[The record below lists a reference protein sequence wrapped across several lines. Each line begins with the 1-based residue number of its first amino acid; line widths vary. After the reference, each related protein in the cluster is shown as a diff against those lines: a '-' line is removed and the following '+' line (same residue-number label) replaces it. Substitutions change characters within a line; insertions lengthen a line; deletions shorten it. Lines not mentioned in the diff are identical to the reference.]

1 MSSTVEALE
10 AEALQL
16 SAAERARLVERLIA
30 SLDADPDVDE
40 AWAAEVERR
49 NAEIES
55 GAVAL
60 VSGPE
65 ALVFLFRPETGEP
78 LGVMD
83 GRLITEMRTRA
94 VSAADQIARALG
106 FSSLQSSQSSDPAC
120 RHGATLK
127 RCGSCARFARSAFGA
142 PKRGAFAL

>member
-30 SLDADPDVDE
+30 SLDIDPEVEE

-65 ALVFLFRPETGEP
+65 ALAKLKAEFR
-78 LGVMD
+78 
-83 GRLITEMRTRA
+83 
-94 VSAADQIARALG
+94 
-106 FSSLQSSQSSDPAC
+106 
-120 RHGATLK
+120 
-127 RCGSCARFARSAFGA
+127 
-142 PKRGAFAL
+142 

>member
-30 SLDADPDVDE
+30 SLDADPDFDE

-65 ALVFLFRPETGEP
+65 ALSLPVPTR
-78 LGVMD
+78 D
-83 GRLITEMRTRA
+83 G
-94 VSAADQIARALG
+94 
-106 FSSLQSSQSSDPAC
+106 
-120 RHGATLK
+120 
-127 RCGSCARFARSAFGA
+127 
-142 PKRGAFAL
+142 